1 MSRAEHSSED
11 RERFER
17 DVVPQLGQ
25 LYPAALRMTRNPTDA
40 EDLVQE
46 TSVKAYAAFQQFTPG
61 TNLRAWLNRI
71 LTTTFI
77 NVYRKRRREPQQ
89 ALGGDLQEWQ
99 MSADRL
105 TPPVPSAETEA
116 LDRTTDSDLLRA
128 LRELPGEF
136 RTAVYLA
143 DIEGY
148 PVPRDRRDHGD
159 AGRHRDVPAAPR
171 PQEDP
176 GAVDSQRIRRPA
188 AGVVRRLSSRPL
200 TRGPR
205 AACPGHRPPV
215 QGSGPLTRGSG
226 LLASSVLPG
235 LGAACPARPACPEAS
250 LDSVAAA
257 SPDPDISP
265 IPLRAHLGADSMDV
279 ALYGLFQVER
289 RSIESVP
296 AWLNPYRAWLVAVE
310 GEHDFAGLP
319 AVQDVQA
326 GRQQAIFS
334 LSTGVDGVGNW

>member
-11 RERFER
+11 RARFER
-17 DVVPQLGQ
+17 DVIPQLGQ

-46 TSVKAYAAFQQFTPG
+46 
-61 TNLRAWLNRI
+61 RAWLNRI

-148 PVPRDRRDHGD
+148 PYREIAEIMGTPVGTVMSRLHRGRRK
-159 AGRHRDVPAAPR
+159 
-171 PQEDP
+171 
-176 GAVDSQRIRRPA
+176 IRE
-188 AGVVRRLSSRPL
+188 
-200 TRGPR
+200 
-205 AACPGHRPPV
+205 
-215 QGSGPLTRGSG
+215 Q
-226 LLASSVLPG
+226 LLASGFGTPQAESS
-235 LGAACPARPACPEAS
+235 GA
-250 LDSVAAA
+250 
-257 SPDPDISP
+257 
-265 IPLRAHLGADSMDV
+265 
-279 ALYGLFQVER
+279 
-289 RSIESVP
+289 
-296 AWLNPYRAWLVAVE
+296 
-310 GEHDFAGLP
+310 
-319 AVQDVQA
+319 
-326 GRQQAIFS
+326 
-334 LSTGVDGVGNW
+334 

>member
-11 RERFER
+11 RARFER
-17 DVVPQLGQ
+17 DVIPQLGQ

-105 TPPVPSAETEA
+105 TPPVPSAEAEA

-128 LRELPGEF
+128 LRDLPGEF

-148 PVPRDRRDHGD
+148 PYREIAEIMGTPVGTVMSRLHRGRRK
-159 AGRHRDVPAAPR
+159 
-171 PQEDP
+171 
-176 GAVDSQRIRRPA
+176 IRE
-188 AGVVRRLSSRPL
+188 
-200 TRGPR
+200 
-205 AACPGHRPPV
+205 
-215 QGSGPLTRGSG
+215 Q
-226 LLASSVLPG
+226 LLASGFV
-235 LGAACPARPACPEAS
+235 GAAGGSARRLTAPADGQEPYRVSMTSPACQRPMTR
-250 LDSVAAA
+250 
-257 SPDPDISP
+257 SP
-265 IPLRAHLGADSMDV
+265 A
-279 ALYGLFQVER
+279 
-289 RSIESVP
+289 P
-296 AWLNPYRAWLVAVE
+296 ATR
-310 GEHDFAGLP
+310 
-319 AVQDVQA
+319 
-326 GRQQAIFS
+326 AIFS
-334 LSTGVDGVGNW
+334 LSIFVAGLGNL